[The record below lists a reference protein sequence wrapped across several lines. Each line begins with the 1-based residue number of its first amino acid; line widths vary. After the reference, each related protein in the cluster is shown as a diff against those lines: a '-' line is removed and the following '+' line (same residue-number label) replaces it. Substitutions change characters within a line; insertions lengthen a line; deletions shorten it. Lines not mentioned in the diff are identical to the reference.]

1 MIIYEVNNTYYIK
14 QSNLYFI
21 CDVTIKNHTIVVTPT
36 SEYIEQL
43 PITYKQY
50 TYQELKDK
58 LLGD

>member
-1 MIIYEVNNTYYIK
+1 MTIYQVNNTYYIK

-21 CDVTIKNHTIVVTPT
+21 CDVMIKDHTIVVTPT
-36 SEYIEQL
+36 SQFIEEL
-43 PITYKQY
+43 PITYKKY